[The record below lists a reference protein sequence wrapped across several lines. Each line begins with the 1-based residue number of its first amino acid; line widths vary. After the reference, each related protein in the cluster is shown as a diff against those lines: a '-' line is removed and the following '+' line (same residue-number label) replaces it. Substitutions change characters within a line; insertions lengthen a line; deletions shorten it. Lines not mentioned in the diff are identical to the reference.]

1 MKTAVLHGPRDFRVE
16 DVDEPKLLPDGAIIK
31 VKAFGICG
39 SELPHFLGGFA
50 KEAVEERGFVGA
62 SLSMTGHEF
71 SGEVAE
77 VGANVT
83 NVKPGD
89 RVAAGGYG
97 GYSEYIHVPTARG
110 CIPLPDDWSYEVGAM
125 IEPVGIGAAV
135 VAKAAPEAGDTVVVL
150 GAGMIGQG
158 TWQMFKARGASR
170 VIVTDINQIRVDT
183 AKKLGADEV
192 INAAKE
198 DAVAKV
204 NELTDGM
211 GADIVV
217 DAAGE
222 PETFEQMFE
231 MARGGGL
238 YQIQVAGV
246 PTDRHTSIK
255 VAGTPIDPMSFGGK
269 VVFVG
274 TYEEPINN
282 WIPNIVYRKALRIM
296 GNWGGM
302 MGPAYEE
309 MLKGTV
315 ITEPL
320 VTHQFPLAD
329 INRAFEQQL
338 TRDKTVK
345 VVVNP

>member
-1 MKTAVLHGPRDFRVE
+1 MKSAILHGPRDFRIE
-16 DVDEPKLLPDGAIIK
+16 DVDDPQVAPDGAVVR

-39 SELPHFLGGFA
+39 SELPHFTGGLP
-50 KEAVEERGFVGA
+50 KEVVEERGVVGA
-62 SLSMTGHEF
+62 SLSKTGHEF
-71 SGEVAE
+71 SGEVVE

-110 CIPLPDDWSYEVGAM
+110 CIPLPDDWSFEIGAM

-135 VAKAAPEAGDTVVVL
+135 VDKAEPEAGDTVVVL

-158 TWQMFKARGASR
+158 TWQMFKARGVSR
-170 VIVTDINQIRVDT
+170 VIVTDLNQIRVDT
-183 AKKLGADEV
+183 AKNLGADV
-192 INAAKE
+192 AINSAEE

-204 NELTDGM
+204 SELTDGL

-222 PETFEQMFE
+222 PETFRQMFE
-231 MARGGGL
+231 MTRGGGL
-238 YQIQVAGV
+238 YQIQIAGV
-246 PTDRHTSIK
+246 PTDRHTSIR
-255 VAGTPIDPMSFGGK
+255 VAGTAIDPMSFGGK
-269 VVFVG
+269 AVFVG
-274 TYEEPINN
+274 TYEEPING
-282 WIPNIVYRKALRIM
+282 WIPNIVYQKALRIL
-296 GNWGGM
+296 GNWGGK

-320 VTHQFPLAD
+320 ITHQFPLAD
-329 INRAFEQQL
+329 ISKAFEQQL
-338 TRDKTVK
+338 TRDQTVK